1 MGQLSI
7 FHGNISHGHG
17 TLHGRV
23 EGLRDIRAA
32 VAAHLVEL
40 LVAGAVMVK
49 PVAEVF
55 LQLIRKTPGLSK
67 WFDGFLWLSM
77 VINGAINQLIT
88 TVGGYNQSDY
98 GVVNMR

>member
-40 LVAGAVMVK
+40 LVAGAVHGE
-49 PVAEVF
+49 ASRES
-55 LQLIRKTPGLSK
+55 LSSAHPK
-67 WFDGFLWLSM
+67 DARPQPM
-77 VINGAINQLIT
+77 VINGAIIIIY
-88 TVGGYNQSDY
+88 GYQWGYKPTYHYSR
-98 GVVNMR
+98 GL